1 MIGKKN
7 EIEIRTA
14 PIPESATDQW
24 SMRTQGVLKRRFSF
38 CHKVIFKSSNAVS
51 QKQEFFEGQKITF
64 FRVKMRQGKTAVKET
79 DIKREIDFFKK
90 LMGLKALNKK
100 RHQQGAISI

>member
-64 FRVKMRQGKTAVKET
+64 LLVKTPKAKKGERKKKGENET
-79 DIKREIDFFKK
+79 DFFDVCY
-90 LMGLKALNKK
+90 GV
-100 RHQQGAISI
+100 G